1 MRRIFKLQKTAEDL
15 HLQKTIEDF
24 DGRMLASKAWSITF
38 GLVAISGVFATHGS
52 VAFLMAARSAA
63 IFMGAGHSVEAIS
76 GIHTLVVT
84 LVALLLGEPGP
95 ALAAERPTPATCTY
109 EARTWNVALGR
120 SASPRWVV
128 RSYAAL
134 APEERDPVT
143 GCTVCRE
150 DQEILDI
157 PPLAPFAVCHRL
169 APQVRAVLTAL
180 VWHGQP
186 IFRVDGYR
194 AIRSRGPLDGNG
206 NRTVFSNHA
215 YGVALDLN
223 PEQNGLY
230 DRCPRFGPG
239 CRLIRGGAWRPGT
252 PGTLEKDGAIVR
264 AMREAGFHWGGELA
278 GNQKDFMHFSV
289 TGD

>member
-1 MRRIFKLQKTAEDL
+1 M
-15 HLQKTIEDF
+15 
-24 DGRMLASKAWSITF
+24 
-38 GLVAISGVFATHGS
+38 
-52 VAFLMAARSAA
+52 
-63 IFMGAGHSVEAIS
+63 
-76 GIHTLVVT
+76 VVT
-84 LVALLLGEPGP
+84 LVALLLGQALLGEPGP
-95 ALAAERPTPATCTY
+95 ALAAERPTPSTCTY

-120 SASPRWVV
+120 SVSRQGVV
-128 RSYAAL
+128 HAYAAL

-169 APQVRAVLTAL
+169 APQVRAVLTTL
-180 VWHGQP
+180 VWQGQP

-194 AIRSRGPLDGNG
+194 VIRSRGPLDGNG

-215 YGVALDLN
+215 YGAALDLN

-230 DRCPRFGPG
+230 NRCPRLGPG

-252 PGTLEKDGAIVR
+252 PGTPGMPGTPGTLEKDGVIVR
-264 AMREAGFHWGGELA
+264 AMREAGFHWGGEME
-278 GNQKDFMHFSV
+278 GDQKDFMHFSV